1 MRRLFYLILC
11 ISLIACDDGD
21 LQIETI
27 DFDSVTIQTCDI
39 VTPTS
44 NNLLFKL
51 NSTEALILELPFG
64 AINNAVTDGALEY
77 DLASTNTA
85 RVTYRSFS
93 DTVSSDYFC
102 STIPITSP
110 TVIDEVTAEG
120 GSIFITTVLSEDSLS
135 YEHTIELSGISF
147 VTSENERITDLS
159 INNFGTVVTIIPP
172 EEEG

>member
-1 MRRLFYLILC
+1 MKKKLYLILC
-11 ISLIACDDGD
+11 ILFVACDDGD

-27 DFDSVTIQTCDI
+27 DFDSTTIQTCDP
-39 VTPTS
+39 VSTES

-51 NSTEALILELPFG
+51 NSKEALILELPFG
-64 AINNAVTDGALEY
+64 AITNEATDGSLEY
-77 DLASTNTA
+77 DLATTDTA

-93 DTVSSDYFC
+93 DTVSSNYFC
-102 STIPITSP
+102 SSIPITSP

-120 GSIFITTVLSEDSLS
+120 GSVFITTVLSDDSLS

-159 INNFGTVVTIIPP
+159 INNFGTVVTIIPI
-172 EEEG
+172 EE